1 MKVGDLV
8 GLIRE
13 RRDRDQSQKIGIVF
27 KIHDSGDHADPGI
40 VWAEVLWI
48 YRRREQPRTY
58 TSTRYLEVINESR

>member
-13 RRDRDQSQKIGIVF
+13 RRDRDQSKKIGIVF
-27 KIHDSGDHADPGI
+27 KIHDDVDHADPGN
-40 VWAEVLWI
+40 VWVEVLWI

-58 TSTRYLEVINESR
+58 TSTRYLEVVSAGR